1 MEHEEPT
8 NEVLDDDDAEDDDS
22 EDFEDDV
29 EQRGRATPFSAVVS
43 SGDDE
48 CEAVDV
54 DDEGDDDDVEHPV
67 VEMREGGVLL
77 PVDGVVVDGD
87 ELAVG
92 GVPLHLERDAEG
104 GEADPGGAQEGRVRV
119 GELDGP

>member
-8 NEVLDDDDAEDDDS
+8 NEVIDDDDAEDDNS
-22 EDFEDDV
+22 EAFEDNE
-29 EQRGRATPFSAVVS
+29 EQRDRATPFSAVVS

-48 CEAVDV
+48 CEAVDI
-54 DDEGDDDDVEHPV
+54 DDEGEDDEVEHPI

-92 GVPLHLERDAEG
+92 GV
-104 GEADPGGAQEGRVRV
+104 
-119 GELDGP
+119 